1 MPNATPS
8 LRVQPTRVIRSIPK
22 YVFWELDARK
32 RAHRAAGRTLLDLGI
47 GSPDQPVP
55 ECVLEAVRVATTR
68 GDLNGYPPFRGH
80 PEFLRAAADYL
91 ADRFGVHSEPDR
103 DFMAVAGSKEGLA
116 EIVLAICEPGDVVLV
131 PEIYYPV
138 YVRATQLALADPV
151 MVPFTEQGTLN
162 FDAVDPAL
170 IARARMLI
178 TNYPCNPT
186 TSTVDLAEMTR
197 LVEFARAHS
206 IVLVSDLAYA
216 ELAYDGYRPPSVLQ
230 VAGAMDVAVELHS
243 ATKTFNMA
251 GFRVGFVVGNTQV
264 INALDAYRSNVGY
277 GAATLPQHAA
287 AAAFNNYRA
296 IVPPIVAEYQSRRD
310 ALVGAFR
317 TSGWNVAL
325 PKAAMYLWLDLPEG
339 YDDWGWVEHC
349 MESHNVVV
357 TPGLAFGEAGRGHFR
372 VSFVQPSSVL
382 ATAAQALASL

>member
-1 MPNATPS
+1 M
-8 LRVQPTRVIRSIPK
+8 QPTRVIRSIPK
-22 YVFWELDARK
+22 YVFWELDERK
-32 RAHRAAGRTLLDLGI
+32 RAHRASGRTLLDLGI

-55 ECVLEAVRVATTR
+55 ECVLEAVRAATSR
-68 GDLNGYPPFRGH
+68 HDLNGYPPFRGH

-91 ADRFGVHSEPDR
+91 SDRFAVQSEPDR

-116 EIVLAICEPGDVVLV
+116 ELVLSICEPGDVVLV

-138 YVRATQLALADPV
+138 YVRATQLALAEPV
-151 MVPFTEQGTLN
+151 TVPFTDQGTLN

-170 IARARMLI
+170 IARARVLI

-197 LVEFARAHS
+197 LVEFARANG

-230 VAGAMDVAVELHS
+230 VPGATDVAVELHS

-264 INALDAYRSNVGY
+264 IEALSAYRSNVGY

-287 AAAFNNYRA
+287 TSAFNNYRT
-296 IVPPIVAEYQSRRD
+296 IVPPIVAEYQARRD
-310 ALVGAFR
+310 ALVGAFNNA
-317 TSGWNVAL
+317 GWNVAL
-325 PKAAMYLWLDLPEG
+325 PTAAMYLWLDIPQG

-349 MESHNVVV
+349 MDKHNVVV

-372 VSFVQPSSVL
+372 ISLVQPSSVL
-382 ATAAQALASL
+382 AHAAQALASL